1 MLKKIAITTIA
12 ASSLMAAASAS
23 AITGIYVDGALGYA
37 NQSAVSEPDAG
48 TGITL
53 NKREKTHFAWDAA
66 FGYNYDINTDFGLGA
81 EVGYGSYGQVEWKND
96 AGTSKM
102 TADETAWTLLAV
114 FNWNIDDMFDA
125 YVKAGGAYGKNH
137 VTTEGVAGGN
147 TNENQYRVRPMTVLG
162 VDYKI
167 LPELAVN
174 LEWQHIFGQD
184 ITSTTSTDKFQTV
197 NALMLGLKYTFAM

>member
-37 NQSAVSEPDAG
+37 SQSATSEPFAG
-48 TGITL
+48 VGVTL
-53 NKREKTHFAWDAA
+53 DKREKTHFAWDAA
-66 FGYNYDINTDFGLGA
+66 FGYMYDINTDFGLGL
-81 EVGYGSYGQVEWKND
+81 ELGYGSYGQVKWKND
-96 AGTSKM
+96 DSSAKM
-102 TADETAWTLLAV
+102 TTDETAWTLLGV
-114 FNWNIDDMFDA
+114 FNWSINDMFDA
-125 YVKAGGAYGKNH
+125 YVKAGAAYGKNH
-137 VTTEGVAGGN
+137 VKTDGLAGGSTDDN
-147 TNENQYRVRPMTVLG
+147 RHKVRPMTVLG

-167 LPELAVN
+167 MPELAVN

-184 ITSTTSTDKFQTV
+184 ITSTGDTDKFQTV